1 MGYLCF
7 MGDSVSPNMRLFVYG
22 SLRSGFQH
30 AAYQYIRDYFIFQG
44 AATVK
49 GLLYDLGNYPA
60 AIPTQSENFIKGEL
74 YLLRNEDE
82 FGWAMGQLDD
92 YEGVN
97 AEIGEIALYK
107 RAIATVLINGQTTDA
122 WIYWYNGV
130 VSDKPVITSGD
141 ILDYL
146 KKK

>member
-1 MGYLCF
+1 MS
-7 MGDSVSPNMRLFVYG
+7 DSGPQNMRLFVYG

-30 AAYQYIRDYFIFQG
+30 SAYQYIRDYFIFQG

-49 GLLYDLGNYPA
+49 GQLYDLGEYPA
-60 AIPTQSENFIKGEL
+60 AIPTQTENYIKGEL
-74 YLLRNEDE
+74 YILRNEDE

-107 RAIATVLINGQTTDA
+107 RAIATD
-122 WIYWYNGV
+122 
-130 VSDKPVITSGD
+130 
-141 ILDYL
+141 
-146 KKK
+146 